1 MESLLEKLRTLFNGR
16 KRFNFDDPWD
26 LPDDICSTLTSLS
39 TGEFNQLVEI
49 VSSSSDARNSY
60 QQSIRTAIGI
70 YLCKLRLGLSNRLLS
85 IMFDVPDKRAV
96 SRIINSARQVLKVS
110 FTPFNLGFGHV
121 TRQRIIDRHT
131 TTIAQQLMCDGGK
144 DTAIIVLDGIYVYI
158 QVSRYLCTH
167 LSIISLF
174 LEVPEQC
181 IPAKVV
187 QSLQEAI
194 SVKTNDDRVNDW
206 LHRSMHWSFPF
217 RLLQQRCFDD
227 EEHSFGKHREYLG
240 MDSRGRSSVF
250 ECNHLESN
258 FSRTIS
264 SSSTEDSGTPSVWC
278 KV

>member
-1 MESLLEKLRTLFNGR
+1 
-16 KRFNFDDPWD
+16 
-26 LPDDICSTLTSLS
+26 
-39 TGEFNQLVEI
+39 
-49 VSSSSDARNSY
+49 
-60 QQSIRTAIGI
+60 
-70 YLCKLRLGLSNRLLS
+70 
-85 IMFDVPDKRAV
+85 MFDVPDKRAV

-144 DTAIIVLDGIYVYI
+144 ETVILVLDGTYVYI
-158 QVSRYLCTH
+158 QVSIYLCIQF
-167 LSIISLF
+167 SIIPLF

-187 QSLQEAI
+187 QSSQEAI

-206 LHRSMHWSFPF
+206 LHRSMHWSFLF

-240 MDSRGRSSVF
+240 MDSRGRSSVL
-250 ECNHLESN
+250 ECNHLEST

-264 SSSTEDSGTPSVWC
+264 SSSTEASGTPSV
-278 KV
+278 